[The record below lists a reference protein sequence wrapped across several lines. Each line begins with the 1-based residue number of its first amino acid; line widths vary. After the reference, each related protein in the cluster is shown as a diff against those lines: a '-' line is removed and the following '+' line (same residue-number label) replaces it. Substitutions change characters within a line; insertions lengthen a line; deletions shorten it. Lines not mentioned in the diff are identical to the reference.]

1 MFPGVYTAE
10 VTSLSPKVTEDDV
23 YNFFAYCG
31 PIEHVQIIRSGEYA
45 CTAYVTFET
54 AYSLEMAVM
63 LTGSTIGDQRVCI
76 TRWNN
81 TYIDEFDP
89 WGRLSWR
96 PEDGSVSPFF
106 LSSWYYSLVTYSD
119 QFITIPG
126 EAVTLAQEVVITMI
140 SKGYVLG
147 KDALIKAKELDESY
161 GVSATAMAKVAEL
174 SRRIGLT
181 DKIYAGV
188 GAVKSANEKLTVAN
202 VTKTAASVTS
212 RTAVAVATAV
222 VNSSYFAK
230 GAMWVSNVLTRA
242 AHAAADLGSRG
253 TGSNK

>member
-1 MFPGVYTAE
+1 MFPGGYTAE
-10 VTSLSPKVTEDDV
+10 VTSLSPKVSEDEV
-23 YNFFAYCG
+23 YNFFSYCG
-31 PIEHVQIIRSGEYA
+31 PIEHVEIIRSDEYA
-45 CTAYVTFET
+45 CTAYVTFEN
-54 AYSLEMAVM
+54 AYSLEMAVL
-63 LTGSTIGDQRVCI
+63 LTGSTIGDQRVCV
-76 TRWNN
+76 TRWNT

-89 WGRLSWR
+89 WGRSSWR
-96 PEDGSVSPFF
+96 PEDGC
-106 LSSWYYSLVTYSD
+106 VTYSD
-119 QFITIPG
+119 QFIPTPG
-126 EAVTLAQEVVITMI
+126 EAMTLAQGVVITMI

-161 GVSATAMAKVAEL
+161 GVSAMAMAKVAEL

-181 DKIYAGV
+181 DKINAGM
-188 GAVKSANEKLTVAN
+188 GAVKSAHEKLTVAN

-212 RTAVAVATAV
+212 RTAVAAATAV

-230 GAMWVSNVLTRA
+230 GAMWVSDVLTRA